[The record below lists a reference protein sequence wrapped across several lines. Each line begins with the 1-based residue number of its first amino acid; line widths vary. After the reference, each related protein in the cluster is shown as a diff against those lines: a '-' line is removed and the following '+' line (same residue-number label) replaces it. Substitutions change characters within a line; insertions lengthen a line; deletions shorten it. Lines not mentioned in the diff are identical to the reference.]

1 MIRECVKCGSEVGS
15 AMKEGLARE
24 DGERGCG
31 CDKGGCDKK
40 RYGRR
45 MQVMEGME

>member
-1 MIRECVKCGSEVGS
+1 MIRECVKCGCEVGS

-24 DGERGCG
+24 DAYGERGCG

-40 RYGRR
+40 RY
-45 MQVMEGME
+45 